1 MLRTKWF
8 IGAAALVALV
18 VAAGSASARP
28 LSVEVWTDRGDDH
41 VYNPGDAMQVRAKS
55 NDDAYLLVYEI
66 DSEGIVKVLFPF
78 RRAAGMVEGKSTL
91 MLPPE
96 DSDFE
101 LAVESATGLGYIVAI
116 ASRRPFGELPWY
128 LRQYDPQ
135 AASLGYEGAQGDV
148 EGFDDEGKVMGDP
161 TVAIERIRVA
171 VLGTDTSPEDFAT
184 AYTTYYVGHEVRY
197 PRYLCNDCHQPNH
210 WGWWDGYDPYFTTCS
225 VIDFRVNWNWCWG
238 PCMWSAH
245 TPYYYYVVRPD
256 CPPYYYPYYAN
267 NTRWSSWGG
276 TTQWNDLWGGPL
288 TRYKSAPPVGYVP
301 PPTKSGDYPRTT
313 PPGWVATKTAGA
325 GYAPAG
331 KSGYGGGKTA
341 PGGSAYKPGAGTPQK
356 PSGYDKGG
364 APASRGGKGGPAFEP
379 PKQATPKSDRP
390 KYEQPKDNQPKGD
403 QGGDRSKGD
412 QGNSGSQKGSQPKY
426 DTPPKAGPQKGGDA
440 PKYSPSSGK
449 SGSMRTLGAYR
460 PKSEG
465 SGSRTTLE
473 KPQQG
478 YRSRPGDAQP
488 LDRQSYGSRT
498 GGGNALS
505 RYEKSRSGGGSPA
518 RYEQSRPG
526 GAPVAYERSR
536 PGNGSPARYEQ
547 SRSGGGSPAK
557 YQQSQPSRASNS
569 SQGQYSAPARS
580 SGGSGEAPARQSHG
594 GGGGGGGGGRTKGR

>member
-8 IGAAALVALV
+8 IGAALVALV
-18 VAAGSASARP
+18 VTAGSASARP

-41 VYNPGDAMQVRAKS
+41 VYNPGDAMKVRSKA

-91 MLPPE
+91 ELPPE

-135 AASLGYEGAQGDV
+135 AANLGYEGAQGDV
-148 EGFDDEGKVMGDP
+148 EGFDDEGRVMGDP

-171 VLGTDTSPEDFAT
+171 VLGTDTAPEDFAT

-276 TTQWNDLWGGPL
+276 RTQWNDLWGGPL
-288 TRYKSAPPVGYVP
+288 TRYKSAPPVGYVA
-301 PPTKSGDYPRTT
+301 PPTKTGEYPRTT

-325 GYAPAG
+325 GYSPAG
-331 KSGYGGGKTA
+331 RSGYTGGKQP
-341 PGGSAYKPGAGTPQK
+341 PGGSAYKPGAGSTPQN
-356 PSGYDKGG
+356 PSGKGG
-364 APASRGGKGGPAFEP
+364 SPASRGGGKSAPAFEP
-379 PKQATPKSDRP
+379 PKQGTPKSDRP
-390 KYEQPKDNQPKGD
+390 KYEQPKDNQPKGE

-412 QGNSGSQKGSQPKY
+412 QGNSGSPKSSQPKY
-426 DTPPKAGPQKGGDA
+426 DPAPRSAPQKGGDTQKI
-440 PKYSPSSGK
+440 PPSGGK
-449 SGSMRTLGAYR
+449 SGSMRNYGAYR
-460 PKSEG
+460 EKSDG
-465 SGSRTTLE
+465 YGSRAANDVARQDF
-473 KPQQG
+473 PRQD
-478 YRSRPGDAQP
+478 YRSRSNAAQP
-488 LDRQSYGSRT
+488 LDRRSYNSRT
-498 GGGNALS
+498 GDGGGMAKYDRL
-505 RYEKSRSGGGSPA
+505 RQGGGSPARFEQSRQGGARPA
-518 RYEQSRPG
+518 RYEQSR
-526 GAPVAYERSR
+526 
-536 PGNGSPARYEQ
+536 Q
-547 SRSGGGSPAK
+547 GGGSPAS
-557 YQQSQPSRASNS
+557 YQRSEPSRSSNN
-569 SQGQYSAPARS
+569 SQRQYSAPARS
-580 SGGSGEAPARQSHG
+580 G
-594 GGGGGGGGGRTKGR
+594 GGGQAASRPSHGASGGGGGGRTKGR